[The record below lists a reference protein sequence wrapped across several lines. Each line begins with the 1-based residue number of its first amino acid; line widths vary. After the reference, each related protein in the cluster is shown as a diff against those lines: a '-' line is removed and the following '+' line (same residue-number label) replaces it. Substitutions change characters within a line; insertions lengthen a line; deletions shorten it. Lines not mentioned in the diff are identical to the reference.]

1 LRAARRAKFFERIGE
16 RGANAK
22 PRVTRM
28 HIEHVEDA
36 RVLER
41 GEAGDLAVDQRDDG
55 EACSESPG
63 ETALIVRAGRPGGA
77 LVVVVKILGEHLDA
91 SAKQRGE
98 TRRVARRT
106 GRSEGGFFARIMV
119 R

>member
-1 LRAARRAKFFERIGE
+1 
-16 RGANAK
+16 
-22 PRVTRM
+22 M

-77 LVVVVKILGEHLDA
+77 LVVVVKSSA
-91 SAKQRGE
+91 SISTLARNSAARRG
-98 TRRVARRT
+98 ASPGRT